1 MLHALPFA
9 TFGESAAAAVQ
20 TLRRA
25 QADAVTR
32 IDAPLS
38 AARSVCSERSWCYL
52 CHAAWSAQS
61 KDAWRF
67 CNGAFVNSKR
77 EGSML
82 FICFLNWTDQGAKG
96 VKGVAARHESL
107 KAEIAGLGGRLI
119 GGYVTR
125 GQYDVVLVLEMPDGD
140 AMTKLSV
147 AMTSRGHVRTTTV
160 RAYLPEE
167 FGKLAAEVP

>member
-1 MLHALPFA
+1 
-9 TFGESAAAAVQ
+9 
-20 TLRRA
+20 
-25 QADAVTR
+25 
-32 IDAPLS
+32 
-38 AARSVCSERSWCYL
+38 
-52 CHAAWSAQS
+52 
-61 KDAWRF
+61 
-67 CNGAFVNSKR
+67 
-77 EGSML
+77 ML

-147 AMTSRGHVRTTTV
+147 AMTSRGSCAHHDGTGILTGRVRKARGRGTLSISSCQIISADIS
-160 RAYLPEE
+160 RMNPW
-167 FGKLAAEVP
+167 KS